1 MEGKPEPSVGDAN
14 RGLAIMLGVIM
25 LIFFVG
31 LIVVYVVADV

>member
-14 RGLAIMLGVIM
+14 RGIAMMLWAVM
-25 LIFFVG
+25 AIFFVG